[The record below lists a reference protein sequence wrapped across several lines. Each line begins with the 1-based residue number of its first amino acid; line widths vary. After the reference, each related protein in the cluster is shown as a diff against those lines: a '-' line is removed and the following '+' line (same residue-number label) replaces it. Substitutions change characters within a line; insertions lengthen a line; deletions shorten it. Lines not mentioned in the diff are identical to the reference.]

1 MCTVRAIRRNFIRS
15 FRVSNNCSSTLNP
28 MKKWKSILGVVCL
41 LAGVVTAQAQ
51 SWLTNGL
58 VAYYPFNGNANDAA
72 GTNNGIVNGAALT
85 TNRFGNANK
94 AYYFNGTSAFV
105 GINYSEIFNFSP
117 TGELTISTWFKISQ
131 AGNVGSVLVAKS
143 PPIYTYNSGSGRRDY
158 GLLLSYAAN
167 GNILMPNSGNTLQ
180 AGNNDEVCF
189 STNQLSLG
197 VWCQGVVTYSNT
209 NWKIFLNGMLL
220 STKAFINGVSVASSD
235 SFPLYQSTGNLAI
248 GRKGDAPYDY
258 FNGSISDVRIY
269 NRALS
274 SNEVAQLYAIESSNI
289 CTPHKATAT
298 PVLVNG
304 FVVGATITD
313 SGCGYTN
320 APLVLIQGGGGAG
333 ATATATINN
342 GTVTTVNIVSAG
354 SGYSTNPAPKI
365 VIASPPFEPSVGI
378 AVSRVNVTQHVT
390 LGRNY
395 VLESSADLATW
406 SATGQAFTA
415 VSENYTNEFVVG
427 QTGQFFRLREVP

>member
-1 MCTVRAIRRNFIRS
+1 
-15 FRVSNNCSSTLNP
+15 
-28 MKKWKSILGVVCL
+28 MKHLRHILSVGMLIALV
-41 LAGVVTAQAQ
+41 ASASAQ

-58 VAYYPFNGNANDAA
+58 VAYYPFNGNANDESGNGNDGVPQYLSYGNNRFGKTNGAGLFGYTSGVSSYFYFGNNSQVLCPTLNTLPNYPLTFTFWMNLTAYQTWLSFRGGGIMTIIGKEGSGYQDAA
-72 GTNNGIVNGAALT
+72 VSIYSDNGIATNQMAYLGSVWNNGGFSPRLKQWYHVSFSLT
-85 TNRFGNANK
+85 TNATQTFYVDGALV
-94 AYYFNGTSAFV
+94 SQIV
-105 GINYSEIFNFSP
+105 SP
-117 TGELTISTWFKISQ
+117 TILNCSTDIPFKIGDSSPY
-131 AGNVGSVLVAKS
+131 GS
-143 PPIYTYNSGSGRRDY
+143 P
-158 GLLLSYAAN
+158 N
-167 GNILMPNSGNTLQ
+167 GYRVPFDG
-180 AGNNDEVCF
+180 
-189 STNQLSLG
+189 
-197 VWCQGVVTYSNT
+197 Y
-209 NWKIFLNGMLL
+209 
-220 STKAFINGVSVASSD
+220 
-235 SFPLYQSTGNLAI
+235 
-248 GRKGDAPYDY
+248 
-258 FNGSISDVRIY
+258 ISDVRIY

-304 FVVGATITD
+304 FVVGATITE

-333 ATATATINN
+333 STATATVNN
-342 GTVTTVNIVSAG
+342 GQVTGINITSAG
-354 SGYSTNPAPKI
+354 SGYSTTPAPKI

-395 VLESSADLATW
+395 VLKSSADLATW

>member
-1 MCTVRAIRRNFIRS
+1 MVKPEFELRAEEANPAESFNFFMKNSVLIRLLTLTITAVGLLV
-15 FRVSNNCSSTLNP
+15 VSGRGQ
-28 MKKWKSILGVVCL
+28 SILTDDFDGANFSTNWSSAAPFSDSRMYLGNSAANFENRGRLLTTFNLPTSYIVEGSFKLLGSSYDQFAIFLRTDGEVAPPGSFYRGVGVL
-41 LAGVVTAQAQ
+41 FQVRTGDQGATGINNVKLFDSVLGEVRTDFPISVGISYSFKIINTATNVSLYLANAAYPT
-51 SWLTNGL
+51 LTM
-58 VAYYPFNGNANDAA
+58 A
-72 GTNNGIVNGAALT
+72 T
-85 TNRFGNANK
+85 TNRFGNLIGIQNRE
-94 AYYFNGTSAFV
+94 GSA
-105 GINYSEIFNFSP
+105 G
-117 TGELTISTWFKISQ
+117 
-131 AGNVGSVLVAKS
+131 
-143 PPIYTYNSGSGRRDY
+143 GSGISANSVTALDY
-158 GLLLSYAAN
+158 IYVT
-167 GNILMPNSGNTLQ
+167 NTDTTL
-180 AGNNDEVCF
+180 
-189 STNQLSLG
+189 
-197 VWCQGVVTYSNT
+197 
-209 NWKIFLNGMLL
+209 
-220 STKAFINGVSVASSD
+220 
-235 SFPLYQSTGNLAI
+235 P
-248 GRKGDAPYDY
+248 
-258 FNGSISDVRIY
+258 
-269 NRALS
+269 
-274 SNEVAQLYAIESSNI
+274 NI

-333 ATATATINN
+333 STATATVNN
-342 GTVTTVNIVSAG
+342 GQVTGINITSAG
-354 SGYSTNPAPKI
+354 SGYSTTPAPKI